1 MNTQK
6 CHSYISLYIIVL
18 LLLFIGN
25 AHAQVLIDSV
35 IAVVNKQA
43 ITQSELV
50 DEFRIEVLIGEPL
63 SKKPSETD
71 RQTYLDRIINRKLI
85 LQGAERIGITTAD
98 HKKQVTERITQ
109 IRTKF
114 PSDKAFQN
122 AMRKQKLE
130 IATLEKWVYEQIIYD
145 IYYNRQFISRVDSKE
160 IDELAPQYFEAN
172 KAKYV
177 VPATVTFR
185 SILVAF
191 PSEGSEEQKQA
202 TKRIAGQINSRLQ
215 RGETY
220 EQIEQNNKANPSI
233 SFDILTLTTDTP
245 LGAIVAKL
253 GPSERVRPI
262 PVPEG
267 YRIVELIKKTDSR
280 QKQYSEVKDEI
291 FTMIR
296 RNKAET
302 EFNRWLARQK
312 TSVSWY
318 IINDALERVNH
329 IQIQPT
335 K

>member
-1 MNTQK
+1 MNTSK
-6 CHSYISLYIIVL
+6 HLSYIFVL
-18 LLLFIGN
+18 LLLFIG
-25 AHAQVLIDSV
+25 AVHAQILIDSV

-50 DEFRIEVLIGEPL
+50 DEFRIGTIIDTPFK
-63 SKKPSETD
+63 KKPPETD
-71 RQTYLDRIINRKLI
+71 IKAYLDRIISRKLV
-85 LQGAERIGITTAD
+85 LQGAKKIGITTTD
-98 HKKQVTERITQ
+98 HKEQVAERIAE
-109 IRTKF
+109 IHAKF
-114 PSDKAFQN
+114 PSEMAFQD

-145 IYYNRQFISRVDSKE
+145 AYYNRQFISRVDSKE
-160 IDELAPQYFEAN
+160 IDELAPQYFESN
-172 KAKYV
+172 KEKYV

-185 SILVAF
+185 SVLLAF
-191 PSEGSEEQKQA
+191 PSESSEEQKQV
-202 TKRIAGQINSRLQ
+202 TKRIAEQINARLM

-220 EQIEQNNKANPSI
+220 EQIEQSNKTNPAI
-233 SFDILTLTTDTP
+233 SFDTLTLTIDTP
-245 LGAIVAKL
+245 LGEIASQLEPLARE
-253 GPSERVRPI
+253 GPI
-262 PVPEG
+262 PVREG

-291 FTMIR
+291 STMIR

-318 IINDALERVNH
+318 IIKDALKRVNQ

-335 K
+335 E

>member
-1 MNTQK
+1 MNTSK
-6 CHSYISLYIIVL
+6 HLSYIFVL
-18 LLLFIGN
+18 LLLFIG
-25 AHAQVLIDSV
+25 AVHAQILIDSV

-50 DEFRIEVLIGEPL
+50 DEFRIGTIIDNPFK
-63 SKKPSETD
+63 KKPTETD
-71 RQTYLDRIINRKLI
+71 IEAYLDRIISRKLV
-85 LQGAERIGITTAD
+85 LQGAKKIGITTTD
-98 HKKQVTERITQ
+98 HKEQVAERIAE
-109 IRTKF
+109 IHAKF
-114 PSDKAFQN
+114 PSEMAFQD

-145 IYYNRQFISRVDSKE
+145 AYYNRQFISRVDSKE
-160 IDELAPQYFEAN
+160 IDELAPQYFELN
-172 KAKYV
+172 KEKYV

-185 SILVAF
+185 SVLLAF
-191 PSEGSEEQKQA
+191 RSESSEEQKQV
-202 TKRIAGQINSRLQ
+202 TKRIAEQINSRLM

-220 EQIEQNNKANPSI
+220 EQIEQSNKTNPAI
-233 SFDILTLTTDTP
+233 SFDTLTLTTDTP
-245 LGAIVAKL
+245 LGEIASQL
-253 GPSERVRPI
+253 EPLEREGPI
-262 PVPEG
+262 PVREG

-291 FTMIR
+291 STMIR

-318 IINDALERVNH
+318 IIKDALKRVNQ

-335 K
+335 E

>member
-1 MNTQK
+1 MNTSK
-6 CHSYISLYIIVL
+6 HLSYIFVL
-18 LLLFIGN
+18 LLLFIGTV
-25 AHAQVLIDSV
+25 HAQILIESV

-50 DEFRIEVLIGEPL
+50 DEFRIGTIIDTPFK
-63 SKKPSETD
+63 KKPTETD
-71 RQTYLDRIINRKLI
+71 IEAYLDRIISRKLV
-85 LQGAERIGITTAD
+85 LQGAKKIGITTTD
-98 HKKQVTERITQ
+98 HKEQVAERIAE
-109 IRTKF
+109 IHAKF
-114 PSDKAFQN
+114 PSEKAFQD

-145 IYYNRQFISRVDSKE
+145 AYYNRQFISRVDSKE
-160 IDELAPQYFEAN
+160 IDELAPQYFELN
-172 KAKYV
+172 KEKYV

-185 SILVAF
+185 SVLLAF
-191 PSEGSEEQKQA
+191 PSESSEKQKQV
-202 TKRIAGQINSRLQ
+202 TKRIAEQINSRLM

-220 EQIEQNNKANPSI
+220 EQIEQSNKTNPAI
-233 SFDILTLTTDTP
+233 SFDTLTLTTDTLLGEIASQLEP
-245 LGAIVAKL
+245 LAREG
-253 GPSERVRPI
+253 PI
-262 PVPEG
+262 PVQEG

-291 FTMIR
+291 STMIR

-318 IINDALERVNH
+318 IIKDALKRVNQ

-335 K
+335 E